1 MKNFSKELILLI
13 ILVVPYVYLAMAWD
27 ELPQTVPTHFDLS
40 GKPNDWSDKSALL
53 ILPGAMSLLV
63 YGLMYFAPR
72 LDPKRKIKQMGDKY
86 YTLRLIM
93 TTFISA
99 LMVYVLIISKEGM
112 MKNPGTLLA
121 LLGGFFAV
129 MGNYFQT
136 LRPNYFI
143 GIRTPWT
150 LENETVW
157 KKTHTLSGR
166 VWMVGGLLIIITA
179 LVIHTSTGQFIAF
192 ASLMSLMVIIPVVY
206 SYIVYR
212 REKKLME
219 MH

>member
-1 MKNFSKELILLI
+1 MKNFSKELILWI
-13 ILVVPYVYLAMAWD
+13 ILAIPYVYLAIVWD
-27 ELPQTVPTHFDLS
+27 ELPQTVPTHFDLR
-40 GKPNDWSDKSALL
+40 GNPNDWSDKSVLL
-53 ILPGAMSLLV
+53 ILPGAMGLLV

-72 LDPKRKIKQMGDKY
+72 LDPKRKIEQMGDKY

-99 LMVYVLIISKEGM
+99 LMVYVLIISKDGM
-112 MKNPGTLLA
+112 MKNPGSLFA

-136 LRPNYFI
+136 VRPNYFI

-157 KKTHTLSGR
+157 KKTHTISGR
-166 VWMVGGLLIIITA
+166 VWMVGGLLIVITA
-179 LVIHTSTGQFIAF
+179 LLIHTSTGQFIAF

-206 SYIVYR
+206 SYIIYR
-212 REKKLME
+212 HEKKMME